1 MALSKKVWLG
11 VATEATSGTA
21 IATPTVFTPTK
32 AGFKNMKK
40 RVYLSEERGTRDVN
54 NAVVDSVRHAEGTFN
69 GSWYNDTSPYFLY
82 AFMGVDTPSTP
93 SAGVY
98 LHALTLGDIPPSLT
112 LFRAIDNVA
121 TYQLP
126 YSVVDK
132 LKFSFAADGKVLEMS
147 GGWQGM
153 WGLKM
158 GSPPSRPADTT
169 MLPFAGY
176 APTIQ
181 FGGVTS
187 NDIEELDIELEQK
200 IELWFACNGTQD
212 LVKIYFGER
221 TAKLSLT
228 ARFDAD
234 TFYEKYHASAPT
246 DDHVNVAFT
255 GPVISSTYHQEVI
268 FDFPIVG
275 WDEMDH
281 ENAKPLVQVKAKGTA
296 RPGTAINSLFS
307 ATVQNA
313 VTVYTL

>member
-1 MALSKKVWLG
+1 
-11 VATEATSGTA
+11 
-21 IATPTVFTPTK
+21 VFTPTK

-40 RVYLSEERGTRDVN
+40 RVYLSEERGTRDGN
-54 NAVVDSVRHAEGTFN
+54 NAVVDSVRHATGTFK
-69 GSWYNDTSPYFLY
+69 GSWYPDTSPYFLY
-82 AFMGVDTPSTP
+82 AFMGTDGVSTP
-93 SAGVY
+93 SAGVQ
-98 LHALTLGDIPPSLT
+98 LHALSLADIPPSLT

-132 LKFSFAADGKVLEMS
+132 LKFSFAADGKVLEMDGS
-147 GGWQGM
+147 WQGM
-153 WGLKM
+153 WGTKM
-158 GSPPSRPADTT
+158 GSPPSRGTDTAK
-169 MLPFAGY
+169 LPYAGY
-176 APTIQ
+176 APIIQ
-181 FGGVTS
+181 LGGVTS

-221 TAKLSLT
+221 TAKLNLT

-234 TFYEKYHASAPT
+234 TFYEHYHASTPT

-255 GPVISSTYHQEVI
+255 GPVIASTFHEELI

-281 ENAKPLVQVKAKGTA
+281 ENSKPLVQVKAKGTA
-296 RPGTAINSLFS
+296 RPGTTINSLFT

-313 VTVYTL
+313 IAAYTL